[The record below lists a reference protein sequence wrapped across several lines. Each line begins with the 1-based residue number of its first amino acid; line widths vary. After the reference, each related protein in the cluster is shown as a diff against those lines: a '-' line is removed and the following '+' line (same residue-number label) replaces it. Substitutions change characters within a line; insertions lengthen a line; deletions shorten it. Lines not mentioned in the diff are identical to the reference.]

1 MWTEQYPMNRC
12 SSCMKSGRL
21 MSAVRAQREHGIKVS
36 DVLLEKD
43 QTTLEH
49 HFAPGG
55 DA

>member
-1 MWTEQYPMNRC
+1 MRTEQYAMNRC
-12 SSCMKSGRL
+12 STCMKSGRL
-21 MSAVRAQREHGIKVS
+21 MSAVGAQREYGIHAP